1 MAAAA
6 VVLMRPPVPGMCAF
20 CDVHGPLVPAE
31 GRYVDAFGHAYELCA
46 RHHAALVGGLRRI
59 AARRLARSRYTP
71 GVGASAVHPAVQE
84 QVIAVLAEALAERM
98 LAAEEE
104 ATPAEKSRT

>member
-1 MAAAA
+1 
-6 VVLMRPPVPGMCAF
+6 MRQ
-20 CDVHGPLVPAE
+20 HVPAD
-31 GRYVDAFGHAYELCA
+31 GRYVDEFGHLYELCA

-98 LAAEEE
+98 LAEEE
-104 ATPAEKSRT
+104 AEPSAPTPVEKGRA

>member
-1 MAAAA
+1 MSPSKPPDLAAHPKPGECG
-6 VVLMRPPVPGMCAF
+6 LCMRPYAK
-20 CDVHGPLVPAE
+20 ATE
-31 GRYVDAFGHAYELCA
+31 RYVDEFGYTTHLC
-46 RHHAALVGGLRRI
+46 RHHYVTLVSGLRRI

-104 ATPAEKSRT
+104 ATPVEKGRT

>member
-1 MAAAA
+1 MPTVAPPGACDLCDPPRRPA
-6 VVLMRPPVPGMCAF
+6 V
-20 CDVHGPLVPAE
+20 
-31 GRYVDAFGHAYELCA
+31 GRYVGTLGFAYELCEK
-46 RHHAALVGGLRRI
+46 HHAALVGGLRRI

-98 LAAEEE
+98 LSEEE
-104 ATPAEKSRT
+104 AEPAEKGRT

>member
-1 MAAAA
+1 MRPPTPG
-6 VVLMRPPVPGMCAF
+6 VCVFCERPPVPAT
-20 CDVHGPLVPAE
+20 
-31 GRYVDAFGHAYELCA
+31 GRYVDGFGHVYELCA

-84 QVIAVLAEALAERM
+84 QVIAVLAEALAER
-98 LAAEEE
+98 LLSSKEEPE
-104 ATPAEKSRT
+104 PVGKGRA